1 MLFSKAA
8 SFGRELGL
16 FSLKASISSGV
27 RVNTSLGLDI
37 VMSEVE
43 VEVTGA
49 SRDLRATTE
58 LEGMGW
64 EVVAIGVETRP
75 FFLPFD
81 FESALVL

>member
-1 MLFSKAA
+1 
-8 SFGRELGL
+8 
-16 FSLKASISSGV
+16 
-27 RVNTSLGLDI
+27 
-37 VMSEVE
+37 MSEVE

-75 FFLPFD
+75 FFLPFN